1 MDKLKALFGS
11 DALTFEQLEEK
22 LKDNK
27 EIKLANLASG
37 LYIDKKKFE
46 DKVNEL
52 TTANQTITDLQ
63 NAAKKFDGVD
73 VDKLKTDFAN
83 LETKYNT
90 DIEAA
95 RVDALLT
102 ETLIDA
108 KARNPRMLK
117 KMLDM
122 SVIKRD
128 GEKLLGVTEQIDALK
143 KSDAYA
149 FDLEEE
155 NPKGGAKVN
164 TGGNHGGTN
173 NTDTFMSVFMNSAGV
188 ETKGE

>member
-1 MDKLKALFGS
+1 MEKLKALFGS
-11 DALTFEQLEEK
+11 EALTFEQLEEK

-37 LYIDKKKFE
+37 QYIDKKKFE

-90 DIEAA
+90 DIEAVK
-95 RVDALLT
+95 VDALLT

-122 SVIKRD
+122 SLVKRD
-128 GEKLLGVTEQIDALK
+128 GDKLLGVTEQLDALK

-149 FDLEEE
+149 FDIEEE
-155 NPKGGAKVN
+155 PKGGAKVN
-164 TGGNHGGTN
+164 TGGNHGGNTN
-173 NTDTFMSVFMNSAGV
+173 IDTFAAAIMKGAGL

>member
-1 MDKLKALFGS
+1 MEKLKALFGT
-11 DALTFEQLEEK
+11 DALTFEQLEAK
-22 LKDNK
+22 LKENK

-95 RVDALLT
+95 RIDSLLTDALF
-102 ETLIDA
+102 EA
-108 KARNPRMLK
+108 KAKNPRMLK

-128 GEKLLGVTEQIDALK
+128 GEKLLGVTEQLDALK

-149 FDLEEE
+149 FDLEEGQ
-155 NPKGGAKVN
+155 PKGPTVN

-173 NTDTFMSVFMNSAGV
+173 NIDAFAASFMKGAGL

>member
-1 MDKLKALFGS
+1 MEKLKALFGS
-11 DALTFEQLEEK
+11 EALTFEQLEEK

-37 LYIDKKKFE
+37 QYIDKKKFE

-90 DIEAA
+90 DIEAVK
-95 RVDALLT
+95 VDSLLT
-102 ETLIDA
+102 EELFKA
-108 KARNPRMLK
+108 KAKNPSMLK
-117 KMLDM
+117 KMLDL

-128 GEKLLGVTEQIDALK
+128 GDKLLGVTEQIDSLK

-149 FDLEEE
+149 FDIEEE
-155 NPKGGAKVN
+155 PKGGAKVN
-164 TGGNHGGTN
+164 TGGNHGGN
-173 NTDTFMSVFMNSAGV
+173 NTIDTMTAAFMKGAGLPM
-188 ETKGE
+188 KGE

>member
-11 DALTFEQLEEK
+11 EALTFEQLEEK

-37 LYIDKKKFE
+37 QYIDKKKFE

-90 DIEAA
+90 DIEAVK
-95 RVDALLT
+95 VDSLLT
-102 ETLIDA
+102 EELFKA
-108 KARNPRMLK
+108 KAKNPSMLK
-117 KMLDM
+117 KMLDL

-128 GEKLLGVTEQIDALK
+128 GDKLLGVTEQIDSLK

-149 FDLEEE
+149 FDIEEE
-155 NPKGGAKVN
+155 PKGGAKVN

-173 NTDTFMSVFMNSAGV
+173 NTDTFMSVLMNSAGV
-188 ETKGE
+188 ESKGE

>member
-1 MDKLKALFGS
+1 MDKLKELFGEE
-11 DALTFEQLEEK
+11 ALTFSQLEEK

-37 LYIDKKKFE
+37 QYIDKKKFE

-90 DIEAA
+90 DIEAVK
-95 RVDALLT
+95 VDALLT

-122 SVIKRD
+122 SLVKRD
-128 GEKLLGVTEQIDALK
+128 GDKLLGVTEQLDALK

-149 FDLEEE
+149 FDIEEE
-155 NPKGGAKVN
+155 PKGGAKVN
-164 TGGNHGGTN
+164 TGGNHGGNTN
-173 NTDTFMSVFMNSAGV
+173 IDTFAAAIMKGAGL